1 MKTTATL
8 TTNSLLQPQRITV
21 VMYSGGRAFFK
32 KNVIPM
38 FEKEYPNIKVNLI
51 A

>member
-21 VMYSGGRAFFK
+21 VMYSGGRANFF
-32 KNVIPM
+32 
-38 FEKEYPNIKVNLI
+38 
-51 A
+51 

>member
-21 VMYSGGRAFFK
+21 VMYSGGRAIFLK
-32 KNVIPM
+32 K
-38 FEKEYPNIKVNLI
+38 KKT
-51 A
+51 

>member
-32 KNVIPM
+32 KTRNSYVRKRIS
-38 FEKEYPNIKVNLI
+38 
-51 A
+51 